1 MSFASRLEGLL
12 QQVGLSGVVEE
23 VRTRLGYARPNPPP
37 AHNGHGA
44 PRPVERRDTTPARAP
59 GVATPPSA
67 PEPTRVERTPRPRPI
82 EEPQGPAA
90 EVLAEEP
97 APPTKA
103 AKARKA
109 KVTKSAKSA
118 PKAPAPKPARASPAR
133 SKPRA
138 KKRESP
144 AASASPTADAGQA
157 VDRLM
162 EALRTHPR
170 HEELASAGKLKDQL
184 VRSLIPLYL
193 ARAAELDMEVTSG
206 TTSRFWGE
214 LGVTY
219 AAPNAA
225 KALRLHAGYAQDT
238 KKGKAITAKGVQYV
252 EEALKRLRDG
262 AAS

>member
-44 PRPVERRDTTPARAP
+44 PRPIERRESPVAPAPP
-59 GVATPPSA
+59 GA

-82 EEPQGPAA
+82 IEEPPAPAA
-90 EVLAEEP
+90 EVAAEEP

-109 KVTKSAKSA
+109 KVTKSAKGA
-118 PKAPAPKPARASPAR
+118 PKAPAPKPGKSSPAR

-144 AASASPTADAGQA
+144 AAAASPTADAGQA

-162 EALRTHPR
+162 AALRTHPR

-252 EEALKRLRDG
+252 EDALKRLRDG
-262 AAS
+262 EAS